1 VACVLAIFVSGNGA
15 AAFDSY
21 PTNFADRLESWNV
34 AALGKLVSTTDRK
47 TGGVDQQSVFEVV
60 DIARQPAHEFSPGQM
75 LTVPSAVTGNAG
87 DLFLLLGDVGAKVTW
102 SRPTAMTEKAFV
114 YIRKTPSP
122 WDDSSSIP
130 YYIEHLESPD
140 KLIATDVFEVLS
152 RIPPADL
159 TRFRDR
165 ISRDAV
171 RRWVESPETPPN
183 RLSLYGLLLGLTGTP
198 DDRDY
203 LEKRILTP
211 TGEFRAGLDG
221 LMLGYL
227 LLAGEDGLRK
237 LEDAKFRDPKA
248 VFSETYGAMQAILQM
263 WKSGDDTI
271 SKPRLCKSMRLLLGR
286 PELADLAVS
295 NLTRFQDWQAMEQV
309 VALYDAP
316 ADNNAKATK
325 RAVVRYLH
333 KLTEQLAES
342 TEPGQVD
349 LRTRATA
356 FLAEKKK
363 SDPETYERVMK
374 FQLLVKPVPM
384 KPKATP

>member
-1 VACVLAIFVSGNGA
+1 
-15 AAFDSY
+15 
-21 PTNFADRLESWNV
+21 
-34 AALGKLVSTTDRK
+34 
-47 TGGVDQQSVFEVV
+47 
-60 DIARQPAHEFSPGQM
+60 
-75 LTVPSAVTGNAG
+75 
-87 DLFLLLGDVGAKVTW
+87 
-102 SRPTAMTEKAFV
+102 
-114 YIRKTPSP
+114 
-122 WDDSSSIP
+122 
-130 YYIEHLESPD
+130 
-140 KLIATDVFEVLS
+140 
-152 RIPPADL
+152 
-159 TRFRDR
+159 
-165 ISRDAV
+165 
-171 RRWVESPETPPN
+171 
-183 RLSLYGLLLGLTGTP
+183 
-198 DDRDY
+198 
-203 LEKRILTP
+203 
-211 TGEFRAGLDG
+211 
-221 LMLGYL
+221 
-227 LLAGEDGLRK
+227 
-237 LEDAKFRDPKA
+237 
-248 VFSETYGAMQAILQM
+248 
-263 WKSGDDTI
+263 
-271 SKPRLCKSMRLLLGR
+271 MRLLLGR